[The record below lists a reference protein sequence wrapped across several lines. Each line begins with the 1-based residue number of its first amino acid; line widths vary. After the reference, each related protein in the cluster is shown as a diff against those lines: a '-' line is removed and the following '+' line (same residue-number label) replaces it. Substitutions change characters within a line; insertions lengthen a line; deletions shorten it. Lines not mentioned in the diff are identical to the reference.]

1 MRKLNPLPGKD
12 LERGKQEPVGKNLQG
27 ITNLPKTS
35 CERYGP
41 IPIGTQIHISRHSFL
56 REQHLHRLVE
66 DGELGQSRTAP
77 ALYMAYIAGN
87 LEVQHNR
94 LR

>member
-12 LERGKQEPVGKNLQG
+12 LERGKQEPVGKNLQA
-27 ITNLPKTS
+27 KTS

-56 REQHLHRLVE
+56 LEQHLHRLVE